1 MQTKPSV
8 TAGLWH
14 PEGATGASFGMAAFV
29 LLLAGGSNALTLLT
43 PQPRLTAPSR
53 LCVQRSPPPA
63 LRVSPPAG
71 FQWGEADRERTAD
84 RTLRQLDGTILDR
97 VVRLGNHVP
106 AFASLTY
113 FGLISMTMQTMR
125 MPDMAATLRAVIT
138 RAVGPTTNKAFSM
151 LFLTPVTPAPFVFL
165 IWPVIALLQFLTV
178 TCERRPPRSRPS
190 PATSRS

>member
-1 MQTKPSV
+1 M
-8 TAGLWH
+8 
-14 PEGATGASFGMAAFV
+14 FGMAAFV

-178 TCERRPPRSRPS
+178 TCERRPPRSRLS
-190 PATSRS
+190 LATSRS